1 MRKKFGNLL
10 LIVCCFLLTFSS
22 CIQYKKV
29 PYYKNVSGTS
39 DSASIGYNYTDP
51 VIQKNDILKIT
62 VSSLDQDV
70 TRLFSFNA
78 EDQMNSFSNSSGS
91 SYLVDPQGYIRMPLI
106 GPVNVEGKTTW
117 SVRDTI
123 TRLLQPY
130 LKETVVEIRI
140 TSFRITVSGDVAKPG
155 VYSTMNERLTLT
167 EALTMAGDLN
177 ISGIRNNVLL
187 IRDENGQ
194 RKYIR
199 FDLSDKNIYNS
210 PYFYLRSNDVVYV
223 QPGKIV
229 TRDIN
234 FRNLTYLATIV
245 SLIAVIISIT
255 QSN

>member
-1 MRKKFGNLL
+1 MRNTQRILL
-10 LIVCCFLLTFSS
+10 WLFCCFLLLSGG

-29 PYYKNVSGTS
+29 PYYKNVSETS
-39 DSASIGYNYTDP
+39 DSVSIINNYTDP

-78 EDQMNSFSNSSGS
+78 EDPVNGFSNSSGS
-91 SYLVDPQGYIRMPLI
+91 SYLVDPLGYIRMPLI
-106 GPVNVEGKTTW
+106 GPVKVEGMTTW
-117 SVRDTI
+117 SVRDSI

-155 VYSTMNERLTLT
+155 VYTILNERLSLT

-177 ISGIRNNVLL
+177 ISGMRDNILL
-187 IRDENGQ
+187 IRDENGI
-194 RKYIR
+194 RKYVR

-223 QPGKIV
+223 QPGRIV

-245 SLIAVIISIT
+245 SLVAVIISIT
-255 QSN
+255 QN

>member
-1 MRKKFGNLL
+1 MRNKNRLLFLLAGCL
-10 LIVCCFLLTFSS
+10 LIFLSS

-29 PYYKNVSGTS
+29 PYYKNVSGVS
-39 DSASIGYNYTDP
+39 DSLGIINNYTDP

-70 TRLFSFNA
+70 TRLFSFNS
-78 EDQMNSFSNSSGS
+78 EDPVNAFSNSSGS
-91 SYLVDPQGYIRMPLI
+91 SYLVDPTGYIRMPLI
-106 GPVNVEGKTTW
+106 GPVKVEGMTTW
-117 SVRDTI
+117 SVRDTV
-123 TRLLQPY
+123 TKLLQPY

-155 VYSTMNERLTLT
+155 VYTVMNERLALT

-177 ISGIRNNVLL
+177 ISGMRDNILL
-187 IRDENGQ
+187 IREENGQ

-245 SLIAVIISIT
+245 SLIAVIISIS
-255 QSN
+255 QN

>member
-1 MRKKFGNLL
+1 MKNKYGLL
-10 LIVCCFLLTFSS
+10 LIVACCYCILFSS

-29 PYYKNVSGTS
+29 PYYKNVSGTT
-39 DSASIGYNYTDP
+39 DTVGIQNNYTDP

-78 EDQMNSFSNSSGS
+78 DDVNGFSNSAGS

-106 GPVNVEGKTTW
+106 GAVKVEGMTSW
-117 SVRDTI
+117 SVRDSI
-123 TRLLQPY
+123 TRLLEPY

-155 VYSTMNERLTLT
+155 VYSTLNERLTLT

-177 ISGIRNNVLL
+177 ISGMRENVLL
-187 IRDENGQ
+187 IRDENGS
-194 RKYIR
+194 RKYVR

-223 QPGKIV
+223 QPGRIV

-245 SLIAVIISIT
+245 SLIAVIVSIT
-255 QSN
+255 QK